1 MRFLLA
7 YLIVGVAGVGPALG
21 QQSADRTVPIYSV
34 TVIQRALKAVNYQR
48 RSGPTFVDL
57 HGTVLLP
64 KAQGQAK
71 VEVRSGY
78 TTIDADFKHI
88 GPPAQFGTEYL
99 TYVLWA
105 ITPDGRSVN
114 LGEVIPDASN
124 KGRMKVTCPAS
135 TFGLLV
141 SAEPYFSVPYPSDV
155 VVMEN
160 VIRPDTVGRVE
171 DIQAKYELMPRGQYT
186 MNIKPQELASAHMN
200 TPAGVSMPEYEAVLE
215 LYQARNA
222 VQIARADGADQY
234 AGDTFSKAEQFLN
247 QAELEY
253 ARKVDFNNATT
264 LSREAVQAASDARAI
279 ALRRKTA
286 SR

>member
-1 MRFLLA
+1 
-7 YLIVGVAGVGPALG
+7 
-21 QQSADRTVPIYSV
+21 
-34 TVIQRALKAVNYQR
+34 
-48 RSGPTFVDL
+48 
-57 HGTVLLP
+57 
-64 KAQGQAK
+64 
-71 VEVRSGY
+71 
-78 TTIDADFKHI
+78 
-88 GPPAQFGTEYL
+88 
-99 TYVLWA
+99 
-105 ITPDGRSVN
+105 
-114 LGEVIPDASN
+114 
-124 KGRMKVTCPAS
+124 
-135 TFGLLV
+135 
-141 SAEPYFSVPYPSDV
+141 
-155 VVMEN
+155 
-160 VIRPDTVGRVE
+160 
-171 DIQAKYELMPRGQYT
+171 
-186 MNIKPQELASAHMN
+186 MN